1 MFKAGDGALERN
13 LTGLRET
20 RLVGVGLDNRFARNS
35 RSATPNFL
43 QYDVL

>member
-20 RLVGVGLDNRFARNS
+20 RLVGLDNRFARNS